1 MSHKDTKNNYHS
13 FLGDLKATFDPI
25 FRNARTQDSSEW
37 RKKAWLGPLKSF
49 IGMFKS
55 AGTLGKISWGTLPF
69 IGPALVIAGGI
80 LASVKA
86 WLIAVLALLL
96 VFGMYWILVSRHTK
110 KMATMGD
117 PHFHIGAFKAKR
129 PQEYKLW
136 KPFLDKS
143 GPTFGGLYDFMMPIF
158 NPNNGDDIRTVIEY
172 TKGQVEAMQ
181 TEKDEILTTR
191 AYLEREVGRYERA
204 VGYLVDLVKSIN
216 KSLYRYAND
225 CMNFYELDFVCA
237 YTIYRVEEGIIRKI
251 HDKGTTGASPTEI
264 ALTEENTRKYA
275 AVYVAMLPSEED
287 AFSYNNPYP
296 GRTVAAYRMKVYG
309 ETWIWNFHFDDSN
322 DKALSLTL
330 SNDIIEIRE
339 VYRLVQA
346 FCLLLQK
353 REIEGKEGIQDGNA
367 KSQRANEN

>member
-25 FRNARTQDSSEW
+25 FRNARTQDSSDW
-37 RKKAWLGPLKSF
+37 RKKAWSGPLKSY
-49 IGMFKS
+49 IGMFKA
-55 AGTLGKISWGTLPF
+55 AGALGKLGGVVAPL
-69 IGPALVIAGGI
+69 IGPTLVVVGGI
-80 LASVKA
+80 LASIPV
-86 WLIAVLALLL
+86 WLIIFLPLLL
-96 VFGMYWILVSRHTK
+96 LFGVYWIFVIQHTK

-117 PHFHIGAFKAKR
+117 PHFHIGAFKEKR
-129 PQEYKLW
+129 PLEYKLW
-136 KPFLDKS
+136 KPFLDRN
-143 GPTFGGLYDFMMPIF
+143 GPTFEGLYDFMIPIF
-158 NPNNGDDIRTVIEY
+158 NPNNGEDLKSVIEY
-172 TKGQVEAMQ
+172 TKGHVAAVQ
-181 TEKDEILTTR
+181 TEKDEYRTARDFLKS
-191 AYLEREVGRYERA
+191 EVERYERA
-204 VGYLVDLVKSIN
+204 VGYLVDLVKAIN

-237 YTIYRVEEGIIRKI
+237 YTIYRVEEDKIRKI
-251 HDKGTTGASPTEI
+251 HDKGTTGASPAEI
-264 ALTEENTRKYA
+264 TLTEENARKFA

-287 AFSYNNPYP
+287 GFSYNNPFP
-296 GRTVAAYRMKVYG
+296 GRTVAAYRMEIYG